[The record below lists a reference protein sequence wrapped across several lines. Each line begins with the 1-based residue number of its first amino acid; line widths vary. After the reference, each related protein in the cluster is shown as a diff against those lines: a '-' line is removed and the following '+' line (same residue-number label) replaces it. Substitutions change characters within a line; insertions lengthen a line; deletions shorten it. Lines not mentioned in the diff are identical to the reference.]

1 MVPFAKVEGWE
12 EAWWCADGAGWEE
25 EAPGLGGPCRVKVP
39 AVMLAEGP
47 RGGRSTS
54 KAQKRDVA
62 GGDEWDIVSS
72 QSI

>member
-47 RGGRSTS
+47 RGGRRSTS
-54 KAQKRDVA
+54 KA
-62 GGDEWDIVSS
+62 
-72 QSI
+72 